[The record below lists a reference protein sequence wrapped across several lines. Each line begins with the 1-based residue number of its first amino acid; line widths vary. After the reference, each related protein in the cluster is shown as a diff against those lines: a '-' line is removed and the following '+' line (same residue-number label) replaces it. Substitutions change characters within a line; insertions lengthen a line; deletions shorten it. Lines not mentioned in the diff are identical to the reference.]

1 MGFSA
6 TTDIDNF
13 AIDRGVLTD
22 KAFTMCLGDFLY
34 IRFQQSE
41 ANHKHRRFEVSYSAS
56 TTASTCLTIQRLAI
70 CFSHTCTN

>member
-6 TTDIDNF
+6 ATDIDNF
-13 AIDRGVLTD
+13 AIDRGVLAD

-41 ANHKHRRFEVSYSAS
+41 ANHKHRRFEGF
-56 TTASTCLTIQRLAI
+56 L
-70 CFSHTCTN
+70 